1 MENVLT
7 WLNLQLMAEGGGE
20 GGEASSADGAGTAP
34 QGSQPAEA
42 AAESPPD
49 LEKEFDALVKGEGKY
64 KDVFG
69 KRVASMVSKRMQGT
83 QETVKK
89 YNAMGPM
96 LEVLAARYDMAAD
109 DPALIDKVANDPSL
123 LENRALRNG
132 STSETELRVAR
143 AEAAER
149 RTRSVLQGIMAR
161 QDAERWQT
169 QAESLKREYPD
180 FDLDAAM
187 QDPRFRDL
195 LTNPRYNG
203 MFDVKTAFMA
213 LHGDEAVSQAVRNT
227 QKRTAAAVAA
237 GKTRPREN
245 GNGSQASAVV
255 RTNPAEMSKTD
266 FKKYMDMVARG
277 EKVSFG

>member
-1 MENVLT
+1 
-7 WLNLQLMAEGGGE
+7 MAEGGGE
-20 GGEASSADGAGTAP
+20 GGGGEASGTGGASAAP
-34 QGSQPAEA
+34 QGSQTAEA

-89 YNAMGPM
+89 YNAMVPM
-96 LEVLAARYDMAAD
+96 LEVLAARYDMDVD
-109 DPALIDKVANDPSL
+109 DPALIEKVANDPSL

-161 QDAERWQT
+161 QDAEKWQA

-180 FDLDAAM
+180 FDLDTAM
-187 QDPRFRDL
+187 QDQRFRDL
-195 LTNPRYNG
+195 LTNPSYRG
-203 MFDVKTAFMA
+203 IFDVKTAFMA
-213 LHGDEAVSQAVRNT
+213 LHGDEAVAQAVQNT
-227 QKRTAAAVAA
+227 QKRTAAAVAS

-245 GNGSQASAVV
+245 GSGSQTGAVV
-255 RTNPAEMSKTD
+255 RTNPAEMSRAD

>member
-7 WLNLQLMAEGGGE
+7 WMNLQLMAEGGGGDAS
-20 GGEASSADGAGTAP
+20 GGEAAP
-34 QGSQPAEA
+34 QGAQTAEV

-69 KRVASMVSKRMQGT
+69 KRVASMVNKRMQGT

-89 YNAMGPM
+89 YNAMTPM
-96 LEVLAARYDMAAD
+96 LEVLAARYETTVD

-132 STSETELRVAR
+132 STADVELRLTR
-143 AEAAER
+143 AQAAER
-149 RTRSVLQGIMAR
+149 RANDVLRGMMAR
-161 QDAERWQT
+161 QDAEKWQT

-180 FDLDAAM
+180 FDLDASM
-187 QDPRFRDL
+187 QDPKFRDL
-195 LTNPRYNG
+195 LTNPSYHG
-203 MFDVKTAFMA
+203 MFDVKTAFFA
-213 LHGDEAVSQAVRNT
+213 IHGDEAVAQAAQNA

-245 GNGSQASAVV
+245 GIGSQAGAVV

-266 FKKYMDMVARG
+266 LKKYMDMVARG

>member
-7 WLNLQLMAEGGGE
+7 WMNLQLMAEGE
-20 GGEASSADGAGTAP
+20 GGEASGSGGTDASP
-34 QGSQPAEA
+34 QGSQTAEA
-42 AAESPPD
+42 AAENPPD

-69 KRVASMVSKRMQGT
+69 KRVASMVNKRMQGT

-89 YNAMGPM
+89 YNAMTPM

-109 DPALIDKVANDPSL
+109 DPALIEKVANDPSL

-132 STSETELRVAR
+132 STADTELRVAR

-149 RTRSVLQGIMAR
+149 RAKDVLRGMMAR
-161 QDAERWQT
+161 QDAEKWQT
-169 QAESLKREYPD
+169 QAEALKREYPEFD
-180 FDLDAAM
+180 FDTAM

-213 LHGDEAVSQAVRNT
+213 LHGDEAVAQAVQNT

-237 GKTRPREN
+237 GKSRPREN
-245 GNGSQASAVV
+245 GSGSQASAVV
-255 RTNPAEMSKTD
+255 RANPAEMSKAD
-266 FKKYMDMVARG
+266 FKKYVDMVSRG

>member
-7 WLNLQLMAEGGGE
+7 WMNLQLMAEGE
-20 GGEASSADGAGTAP
+20 GGEASGSGGTDASP
-34 QGSQPAEA
+34 QGAQTAEA
-42 AAESPPD
+42 AAENPPD

-69 KRVASMVSKRMQGT
+69 KRVASMVNKRMQGT

-89 YNAMGPM
+89 YNAMTPM

-109 DPALIDKVANDPSL
+109 DPALIEKVANDPSL

-132 STSETELRVAR
+132 STADTELRVAR

-149 RTRSVLQGIMAR
+149 RAKDVLRGMMAR
-161 QDAERWQT
+161 QDAEKWQT
-169 QAESLKREYPD
+169 QAEALKREYPEFD
-180 FDLDAAM
+180 FDTAM

-213 LHGDEAVSQAVRNT
+213 LHGDEAVAQAVQNT

-237 GKTRPREN
+237 GKSRPREN
-245 GNGSQASAVV
+245 GSCSQAGAVV
-255 RTNPAEMSKTD
+255 RANPAEMSKAD
-266 FKKYMDMVARG
+266 FKKYVDMVSRG

>member
-1 MENVLT
+1 MSDVLT
-7 WLNLQLMAEGGGE
+7 WMNLQLMAEGGE
-20 GGEASSADGAGTAP
+20 GGEASDTGAAP
-34 QGSQPAEA
+34 QGSQTPEA
-42 AAESPPD
+42 PAESPPD

-89 YNAMGPM
+89 YNAMTPM
-96 LEVLAARYDMAAD
+96 LEVLAARYDTTSD
-109 DPALIDKVANDPSL
+109 DPALIDKVANDPTL

-132 STSETELRVAR
+132 STADTELRVAR
-143 AEAAER
+143 AVAAER
-149 RTRSVLQGIMAR
+149 RATDVLRGMMAR
-161 QDAERWQT
+161 QDAEKWQT
-169 QAESLKREYPD
+169 QAESLKREYPEFD
-180 FDLDAAM
+180 FDAAM

-195 LTNPRYNG
+195 LTNPSYKG

-213 LHGDEAVSQAVRNT
+213 LHGDEAVAQAVQNT
-227 QKRTAAAVAA
+227 RKRAAAAVAA

-245 GNGSQASAVV
+245 GSGSQTGAVV